1 MPDATKPA
9 KPKEMTKT
17 QLRQVIAEAAG
28 ITGKQAEAVLESLT
42 NTAIAQVNTVG
53 GFTIP
58 GLIKITKVIK
68 AATPEKT
75 MISPFTKAQII
86 VKAKPAHNVV
96 KVRALKGLKDAVS

>member
-1 MPDATKPA
+1 MPDASKPA

-28 ITGKQAEAVLESLT
+28 ITGKQADAVLETLVST
-42 NTAIAQVNTVG
+42 VITQVNTIG

-58 GLIKITKVIK
+58 GLVKVTKVVK
-68 AATPEKT
+68 PATPEKK
-75 MISPFTKAQII
+75 MISPFTKAEIT

-96 KVRALKGLKDAVS
+96 KVRPLKSLKDAVS